1 MFKMFCH
8 KENYLMKILLEF
20 MLHKKDNGKEPFRFW
35 SCVLDASINEEIV
48 DYCYLNQDNEF
59 GIEDFDD
66 CG

>member
-1 MFKMFCH
+1 
-8 KENYLMKILLEF
+8 MKILLEF